1 MCMTPRDAKRRH
13 MVDPASVRVSA
24 DDVSTD
30 RSYGLDEQL
39 LPFVEWFPT
48 EGWPLFTRRGW
59 LVWRGEKRWGVTPE
73 MVERAWAMYRIGVR
87 VSAPSSA
94 LAALREHLPRMRL
107 LEIGYE
113 AEQLKGFN
121 ELRRARMLEV
131 LEINPETGEEA
142 DLSRLWR
149 LRRYRGPSHG
159 SWQSVMALP
168 QLERLDVDHVCG
180 TVVGP
185 VRDLAL
191 RSRTTSQLPEL
202 GQPAKLRELTV
213 SPTRHFDLESLAPA
227 VGLNVLTVTAA
238 HLVGLKA
245 LVQIR
250 TLTEVTIE
258 GRTDE
263 DIEVLADLPA
273 AEAILILK
281 QRPGPRLTAA
291 IIDRGWSVFASDA
304 QERAAYKA
312 AGRVYPGDLP
322 QHHAWSEEA
331 GDVHWHFGPRHATA
345 TFVSTA
351 DDLPPGLSGIEAEQ
365 IIRERLHS
373 RYSDE
378 KITIEGTSTS
388 DRLQLTFSL
397 ADVAIVSEAA
407 AAVFAEHHRRN

>member
-1 MCMTPRDAKRRH
+1 VP
-13 MVDPASVRVSA
+13 
-24 DDVSTD
+24 
-30 RSYGLDEQL
+30 
-39 LPFVEWFPT
+39 
-48 EGWPLFTRRGW
+48 
-59 LVWRGEKRWGVTPE
+59 
-73 MVERAWAMYRIGVR
+73 
-87 VSAPSSA
+87 
-94 LAALREHLPRMRL
+94 
-107 LEIGYE
+107 
-113 AEQLKGFN
+113 
-121 ELRRARMLEV
+121 
-131 LEINPETGEEA
+131 
-142 DLSRLWR
+142 
-149 LRRYRGPSHG
+149 
-159 SWQSVMALP
+159 
-168 QLERLDVDHVCG
+168 
-180 TVVGP
+180 
-185 VRDLAL
+185 
-191 RSRTTSQLPEL
+191 
-202 GQPAKLRELTV
+202 
-213 SPTRHFDLESLAPA
+213 
-227 VGLNVLTVTAA
+227 
-238 HLVGLKA
+238 